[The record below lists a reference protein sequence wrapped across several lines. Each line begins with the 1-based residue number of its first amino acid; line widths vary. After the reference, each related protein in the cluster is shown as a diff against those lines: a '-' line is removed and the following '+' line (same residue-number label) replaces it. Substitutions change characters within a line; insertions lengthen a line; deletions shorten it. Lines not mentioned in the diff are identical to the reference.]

1 VKISIIGAGIA
12 GISTAILL
20 KQEGYEV
27 CIYERNLAISDIG
40 AGIVCWPNATFVLD
54 KLNVLDNISKVSGQ
68 VSFMKRFNIKEELL
82 NVLDIKKINDIMN
95 YTSYSILRRDLM
107 KILFDKAIELDIP
120 IHFNHNMIL
129 IKPINKE
136 QTQIK
141 FENKQEVISNMVI
154 GADGRMN
161 SLTREYVNGNNS
173 PVFQGFINWVG
184 VVESENYLFPNLDV
198 LDYWGV
204 GLRFGIVPIN
214 RKKAYWAAGVT
225 SSLIEKKDPS
235 LYKMEINSI
244 FKDGP
249 SLIKEL
255 INKTDKKDINKLYIH
270 DHHPI
275 NTWYKKNILLIGDCA
290 HAALPTSGQGACQA
304 LEDAWH
310 LCESLK
316 INNDDI
322 QKSFEYFNKLRQKKT
337 DSVIHQGRQ
346 LASAIFNDDQAFCDQ
361 RDEQSKSSLNIDN
374 TKGIANFWSMDLP
387 INI

>member
-12 GISTAILL
+12 GLGCAILL

-27 CIYERNLAISDIG
+27 CIYERNSEISDIG

-54 KLNVLDNISKVSGQ
+54 KLNVLDEISKVSGQ

-129 IKPINKE
+129 IKPINTE

-161 SLTREYVNGNNS
+161 SLTRAYVNGDNF

-184 VVESENYLFPNLDV
+184 ILESENDLFPNLDV
-198 LDYWGV
+198 LDYWGT
-204 GLRFGIVPIN
+204 GCRFGIVPIN
-214 RKKAYWAAGVT
+214 SKKAYWAAGMS

-235 LYKMEINSI
+235 LYKQEINSI
-244 FKDGP
+244 FKNAP
-249 SLIKEL
+249 SLINEV
-255 INKTDKKDINKLYIH
+255 INKTDTKDINKLYIH

-275 NTWYKKNILLIGDCA
+275 SSWYKNNVLLIGDCA

-310 LCESLK
+310 LTQSLK
-316 INNDDI
+316 IHKNNI
-322 QKSFEYFNKLRQKKT
+322 QNSFEYFNKLRQKKT
-337 DSVIHQGRQ
+337 DSIIHQGRQ
-346 LASAIFNDDQAFCDQ
+346 LASTIFNDDNTFCAQ
-361 RDEQSKSSLNIDN
+361 RDEKSQNSIHVDN
-374 TKGIANFWSMDLP
+374 TIGIASFWSMDLP